1 MARVDEKSSYVLRQD
16 LAELQVALLRKR
28 SEVSNLTV
36 GFTRATEGAGPIP
49 AEPLRR
55 NLLAAR
61 AELTELETRER
72 DLQRQVQEA
81 ETAEAE
87 ESAPPALS
95 S

>member
-1 MARVDEKSSYVLRQD
+1 MARADEKSSYVLRQE

-36 GFTRATEGAGPIP
+36 GFTRATEGEGAIP

-55 NLLAAR
+55 NLVAAR

-72 DLQRQVQEA
+72 ELQRHLREA

-87 ESAPPALS
+87 EPAAATEAC
-95 S
+95 